1 MSGPG
6 QSPKIHGTTTTTA
19 ATATA
24 PASKSATISIVESKP
39 NVVQYTTYGDSE
51 VKAAIALCR
60 RMVELGYDPDTKLD
74 LPALGLTTL
83 ERVI

>member
-1 MSGPG
+1 MSTP
-6 QSPKIHGTTTTTA
+6 PKIHATTA
-19 ATATA
+19 TVTATPTV
-24 PASKSATISIVESKP
+24 PATHSATISSIETLP
-39 NVVQYTTYGDSE
+39 NAVKSTVYGDTE

>member
-1 MSGPG
+1 MASM
-6 QSPKIHGTTTTTA
+6 IRATTTTVGTA
-19 ATATA
+19 
-24 PASKSATISIVESKP
+24 KSATVSSVDAKP
-39 NVVQYTTYGDSE
+39 NAVKYTTFGDSE